1 MHYAEKK
8 KQERKK
14 SVKRRQHQEHHKAT
28 HWSAFGKKKNSSSH
42 NFAASS
48 RVKIFFIHRNA
59 NERVCTAHWW
69 RRRLI
74 AIYCR
79 AHRNPECDGC
89 TKHMRSLTN
98 EQSTHSKSSLNSALS
113 FCWARAWGEDTQTQK
128 TGFAVLNSTVF
139 CAFCSFFCF
148 SAFTVHSHSS
158 EYAFRFDIYTAKECS
173 MSVWN
178 LYISRRNEDGR
189 WELNAS
195 EKEKM
200 ANKKKAPKKKKENNV
215 ERKVVSRAREMARS
229 EI

>member
-28 HWSAFGKKKNSSSH
+28 HWSAFGKKK
-42 NFAASS
+42 
-48 RVKIFFIHRNA
+48 I
-59 NERVCTAHWW
+59 
-69 RRRLI
+69 RRLI
-74 AIYCR
+74 TSPRRVELKYFSFT
-79 AHRNPECDGC
+79 E
-89 TKHMRSLTN
+89 MQTN
-98 EQSTHSKSSLNSALS
+98 ECARHTDGDDVSSRYTAAHTEIQSAMGARSTCDRLQMNNQHTVKARWILLFLSAER
-113 FCWARAWGEDTQTQK
+113 AREGKTQTQK

-139 CAFCSFFCF
+139 CAFCSLFCF

-200 ANKKKAPKKKKENNV
+200 ANKKKSTEEEK
-215 ERKVVSRAREMARS
+215 RK
-229 EI
+229 